1 MATQYA
7 GRWGERVSR
16 VKQNGHMH
24 SNTHAA
30 EHTYRLRPHEGTH
43 MINEYADRWGER
55 VTRDVRFDDGLR
67 AQTLKA
73 MPRQRTTHMT
83 LHESTRMSVLP

>member
-7 GRWGERVSR
+7 GRWGERVTR
-16 VKQNGHMH
+16 VEQNDHMH

-30 EHTYRLRPHEGTH
+30 EHTYKLRPHEGTH
-43 MINEYADRWGER
+43 MINKYADRWGER
-55 VTRDVRFDDGLR
+55 VTREGRADDGLR
-67 AQTLKA
+67 AERLRT

-83 LHESTRMSVLP
+83 